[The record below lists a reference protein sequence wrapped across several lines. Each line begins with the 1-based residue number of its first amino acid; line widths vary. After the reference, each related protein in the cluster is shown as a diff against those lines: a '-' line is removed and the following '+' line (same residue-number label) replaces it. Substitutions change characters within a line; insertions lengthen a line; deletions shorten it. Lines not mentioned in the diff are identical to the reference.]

1 MMNYNIFSKCSS
13 PGATNSQIVDC
24 CVKDCQPTHDWCKER
39 CKNIAPVF
47 NECHRQCDKSLFLCR
62 DTCRLF
68 NNPQFG
74 INNVYNT
81 CAAKHGCGPSL
92 GNMPNPD
99 CLKSKS
105 QDILKCCVNDCN
117 QQKQSNTDCNS
128 LCNFLSKNYFNPYT
142 FRTPGE
148 GERTGIDVD
157 PLEDKTKENYKG
169 KDKDNDIALG
179 VAITAGILLLGIF
192 LYKKAK

>member
-1 MMNYNIFSKCSS
+1 
-13 PGATNSQIVDC
+13 
-24 CVKDCQPTHDWCKER
+24 
-39 CKNIAPVF
+39 
-47 NECHRQCDKSLFLCR
+47 
-62 DTCRLF
+62 
-68 NNPQFG
+68 
-74 INNVYNT
+74 
-81 CAAKHGCGPSL
+81 
-92 GNMPNPD
+92 MPNPD

-148 GERTGIDVD
+148 GERTDVNVD

-169 KDKDNDIALG
+169 KDNDIALG